1 MTARAASAL
10 PSAAW
15 NSEVSLQNM
24 IRNIVFDMG
33 NVLVRFDP
41 ELFMDR
47 LGVAVE
53 DRPPLRREVFKS
65 LEWVQMDR
73 GSLRDEDA
81 VPRMCRRLPS
91 RLHETVRQLVLEW
104 DQPLLEIEGSLDLVR
119 ELKALGYGLYLLS
132 NASLRQ
138 HAYWPHVP
146 AGRYFDG
153 TLISADVKLIKPQ
166 PEFYRLF
173 FETFSLLPEE
183 CFFIDDSNYNIEG
196 ALNSGMSGAV
206 FYGDIALL
214 RRALREAGIPVQA

>member
-1 MTARAASAL
+1 
-10 PSAAW
+10 
-15 NSEVSLQNM
+15 M

-47 LGVAVE
+47 LGVEAE
-53 DRPPLRREVFKS
+53 DRPLLRREVFKS

-81 VPRMCRRLPS
+81 VPLMCRRLPA
-91 RLHETVRQLVLEW
+91 RLHETARQLVLAW
-104 DQPLLEIEGSLDLVR
+104 DDPILEIEGSLDLVR
-119 ELKALGYGLYLLS
+119 ELKELGYGLYLLS

-138 HAYWPHVP
+138 HAYWPRVP
-146 AGRYFDG
+146 ASRFFDG

-173 FETFSLLPEE
+173 FETFSLNPAE

-206 FYGDIALL
+206 FHGDMALL
-214 RRALREAGIPVQA
+214 RKALRGAGIPVTA

>member
-1 MTARAASAL
+1 
-10 PSAAW
+10 
-15 NSEVSLQNM
+15 M

-47 LGVAVE
+47 LGVEAE
-53 DRPPLRREVFKS
+53 DRPLLRREVFKS

-81 VPRMCRRLPS
+81 VPRMCRRLPQ
-91 RLHETVRQLVLEW
+91 RLHETARQLTLAW
-104 DQPLLEIEGSLDLVR
+104 DDPILEIEGSLELLR
-119 ELKALGYGLYLLS
+119 ELKELGYGLYLLS

-138 HAYWPHVP
+138 HAYWPRVP
-146 AGRYFDG
+146 ASRYFDG

-183 CFFIDDSNYNIEG
+183 SFFVDDSNYNIEG

-206 FYGDIALL
+206 FHGDMALL
-214 RRALREAGIPVQA
+214 RKAMRGAGIPVTA